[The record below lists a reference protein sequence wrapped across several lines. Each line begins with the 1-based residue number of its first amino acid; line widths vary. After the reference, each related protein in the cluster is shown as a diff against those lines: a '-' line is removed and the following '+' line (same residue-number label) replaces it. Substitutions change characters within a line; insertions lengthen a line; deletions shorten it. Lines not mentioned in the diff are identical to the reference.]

1 MIKLPVQMKKIP
13 ERNCVGCG
21 NQFPKNELIRV
32 VKTQDGNVFLDTTGK
47 MSGRGAYICRNVE
60 CFKKARKAKKLE
72 RSLSVNMTDEI
83 YNKLESEVA
92 DSENR

>member
-1 MIKLPVQMKKIP
+1 MKKIP

-32 VKTQDGNVFLDTTGK
+32 VKTQSGEVFLDTTGK
-47 MSGRGAYICRNVE
+47 MSGRGAYICRNTE

-72 RSLSVNMTDEI
+72 RSLSVAISDEI
-83 YNKLESEVA
+83 YNKLEGQVA
-92 DSENR
+92 DCEN

>member
-1 MIKLPVQMKKIP
+1 MIKLPVQKKIIP

-32 VKTQDGNVFLDTTGK
+32 VGTQSGEVFLDTTGK
-47 MSGRGAYICRNVE
+47 MSGRGAYICKNAE

-72 RSLSVNMTDEI
+72 RSLAVSISEEI
-83 YNKLESEVA
+83 YNKLEGQVA
-92 DSENR
+92 DCEN

>member
-72 RSLSVNMTDEI
+72 RSLSVNITEEI